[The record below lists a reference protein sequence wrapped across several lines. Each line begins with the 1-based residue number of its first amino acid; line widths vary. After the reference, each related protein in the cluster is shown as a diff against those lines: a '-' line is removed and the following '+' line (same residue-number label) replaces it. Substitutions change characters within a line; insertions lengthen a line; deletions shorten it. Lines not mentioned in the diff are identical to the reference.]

1 LPGNDFCQALGQKVE
16 HGLPVLPDR
25 FEMEICYKDHVK
37 AEKFSY
43 FPGVERVSDNTIC
56 LITYDFRERRGEH
69 FV

>member
-1 LPGNDFCQALGQKVE
+1 M
-16 HGLPVLPDR
+16 LPDR